1 MNTFFTCV
9 THLSER
15 LRLCCLYSVRLI
27 IQDLEEILD
36 LKGKHRLSLAT
47 CRSGLSLL
55 PPAERVEGLRDLGT
69 WIHTSAP
76 RDDGGINKR
85 QKGRLRVSF

>member
-1 MNTFFTCV
+1 MNTFLMCV

-15 LRLCCLYSVRLI
+15 LSLCRLYSVQLV

-47 CRSGLSLL
+47 FGVGSPTCHLL
-55 PPAERVEGLRDLGT
+55 
-69 WIHTSAP
+69 
-76 RDDGGINKR
+76 
-85 QKGRLRVSF
+85 

>member
-15 LRLCCLYSVRLI
+15 LSLCRLYSVRLI

-36 LKGKHRLSLAT
+36 LQEPILWQICTMDGILNFSFTKN
-47 CRSGLSLL
+47 C
-55 PPAERVEGLRDLGT
+55 PEGLR
-69 WIHTSAP
+69 S
-76 RDDGGINKR
+76 
-85 QKGRLRVSF
+85 

>member
-1 MNTFFTCV
+1 MDNKRMNTFFTCV

-36 LKGKHRLSLAT
+36 LQEPILWQICTMNSILNLGFTKN
-47 CRSGLSLL
+47 C
-55 PPAERVEGLRDLGT
+55 PEGLR
-69 WIHTSAP
+69 S
-76 RDDGGINKR
+76 
-85 QKGRLRVSF
+85 

>member
-1 MNTFFTCV
+1 M

-15 LRLCCLYSVRLI
+15 LSLCRLYSVRLI

-47 CRSGLSLL
+47 CRSGLSHL
-55 PPAERVEGLRDLGT
+55 PPAERVAGPRDLGT

-76 RDDGGINKR
+76 RDDGVINR
-85 QKGRLRVSF
+85 KGGLDLVFRSVL